1 MAKQAGVLSYFRS
14 GGTRPEAVVI
24 IDSDTSAS
32 DTDEDLQSEASRT
45 SSNDSE
51 QRNITCSSTSHGAS
65 ERSKGS
71 SSSVHP
77 DPHADNLPYIWSLAC
92 SCTALI

>member
-1 MAKQAGVLSYFRS
+1 MAKQASVFSYFRS

-45 SSNDSE
+45 SSDDSE
-51 QRNITCSSTSHGAS
+51 
-65 ERSKGS
+65 
-71 SSSVHP
+71 
-77 DPHADNLPYIWSLAC
+77 
-92 SCTALI
+92 